1 MQGSTFK
8 AVENNCLATDKS
20 VFYSFVPKES
30 NRLLAC
36 WIAELNINIKVSN
49 PRKTKLGDFKVKGDN
64 MIISINNNLN
74 KYSFLITLVHELSH
88 AFVFKKYKDKVKPHG
103 KSWQLTFKSLML
115 NFLTPDFFP
124 KDILKVLS
132 AHMIAPKASTF
143 SDLELVKVLR
153 RYDTETSLVVSDLA
167 YGDLFMDSRNKIFV
181 KGIKNRKRYR
191 CLEHKTNRLYLFHA
205 YAQVIKVK

>member
-1 MQGSTFK
+1 MQGNTFK
-8 AVENNCLATDKS
+8 DVENNCLNTDKS
-20 VFYSFVPKES
+20 VFYSFVPRES
-30 NRLLAC
+30 NKLLAC
-36 WIAELNINIKVSN
+36 WINALNINIKVSN
-49 PRKTKLGDFKVKGDN
+49 PRKTKLGDFKIKGDD
-64 MIISINNNLN
+64 MTISINNNLN

-88 AFVFKKYKDKVKPHG
+88 AFVFKKYKYRVKPHG

-181 KGIKNRKRYR
+181 KGTKNRKRYR
-191 CLEHKTNRLYLFHA
+191 CLEQKTNRLYLFHA
-205 YAQVIKVK
+205 YTQVIKVK